1 MGLLVTALKEE
12 SHFRRTLM
20 TTYLR
25 CTRFV
30 WNKDVLEV
38 GVLVV
43 AGGVLVG
50 VGGGGN
56 DLVALVDLG

>member
-1 MGLLVTALKEE
+1 M
-12 SHFRRTLM
+12 R

-30 WNKDVLEV
+30 WNKDVLKV

-50 VGGGGN
+50 VGGGGD